1 MKDRLKK
8 ENINLEYVKFT
19 DYNQPNAALADGSI
33 DLNSF
38 QHQFFLDNYNKEHGT
53 DLVSIGNTVN
63 APLGIYSNTLKDVA
77 DIKDGAK
84 VAIPNDVTNG
94 GRALLLLQTAG
105 LIKVDK
111 AKGQA
116 PTVSDIT
123 ENRKNLDI
131 SELDASQTAR
141 ALSDVDISVINS
153 GVAVDAGFNPAS
165 DAIFLEPVDDHAR
178 PYVNII
184 VARKE
189 DEKIKR
195 IKNSRRLSNRRHS
208 QSNREN
214 IKRIKRACMGNI
226 REKIRKMT
234 SIGGIF
240 MTTTISTN
248 QLKDLIQYRLPEY
261 QALALD
267 IHEHPEVSNYEF
279 YSSAA
284 LIKQLEKE
292 GFWVEKK

>member
-1 MKDRLKK
+1 MGRCERPFEKGKHPFGICEIYRLQSAKCG
-8 ENINLEYVKFT
+8 F
-19 DYNQPNAALADGSI
+19 ADGSI

-38 QHQFFLDNYNKEHGT
+38 QHQFFLDNYNEEHGT

-111 AKGQA
+111 AKA
-116 PTVSDIT
+116 KRLPFLILP
-123 ENRKNLDI
+123 RIKNLDI

-165 DAIFLEPVDDHAR
+165 DAIFLEPVDEHAR

-189 DEKIKR
+189 DEDNK
-195 IKNSRRLSNRRHS
+195 
-208 QSNREN
+208 
-214 IKRIKRACMGNI
+214 
-226 REKIRKMT
+226 T
-234 SIGGIF
+234 
-240 MTTTISTN
+240 
-248 QLKDLIQYRLPEY
+248 Y
-261 QALALD
+261 Q
-267 IHEHPEVSNYEF
+267 
-279 YSSAA
+279 
-284 LIKQLEKE
+284 K
-292 GFWVEKK
+292 

>member
-1 MKDRLKK
+1 MKKLIKITVALAALLVVATGCSKGSAQSGSSEKKETTVKLGVIGSDTDVWDSVKDRLKK
-8 ENINLEYVKFT
+8 EGINLEYVKFT

-63 APLGIYSNTLKDVA
+63 APLGIYSDKLKDLKEL
-77 DIKDGAK
+77 KDGAK

-105 LIKVDK
+105 LIKVDP
-111 AKGQA
+111 AKKQT

-123 ENRKNLDI
+123 ENTKKLEI

-141 ALSDVDISVINS
+141 SLADVDIAVINS
-153 GVAVDAGFNPAS
+153 GVAVDAGFTPTK
-165 DAIFLEPVDDHAR
+165 DAIFLEPVDDQAR

-189 DEKIKR
+189 DENNKTYQKVVAAYQT
-195 IKNSRRLSNRRHS
+195 K
-208 QSNREN
+208 ET
-214 IKRIKRACMGNI
+214 
-226 REKIRKMT
+226 EKVIEET
-234 SIGGIF
+234 SKG
-240 MTTTISTN
+240 
-248 QLKDLIQYRLPEY
+248 
-261 QALALD
+261 
-267 IHEHPEVSNYEF
+267 
-279 YSSAA
+279 SSVPAW
-284 LIKQLEKE
+284 ETF
-292 GFWVEKK
+292 GKK